1 MSTATTVQWRRVSK
15 HFGEVAALDDFSL
28 SLGAG
33 VHCILGA
40 NGAGKST
47 AFALLTGARRPDR
60 GEVWVADHRVRRG
73 GEASKLIGFTPQA
86 LTFPATLTVEEV
98 LRLVAAHYPAP
109 VRVPEVLN
117 WAGLAEHARSLCG
130 GLSGGQTRRLGLAC
144 ALVGNAPV
152 VVLDE
157 PVAGLDV
164 PGQQQLHE
172 LIRALGQEGRTV
184 LVASHD
190 LGEVEQIANT
200 IQLIAHGR
208 LVASDDV
215 AGIKDQL
222 AGTTLTFTSTV
233 DQVLPMIHRCDPGA
247 RVSLSGGRVE
257 AVTERPDAVARLILN
272 TLPNPGLLIRKPT
285 LAEAIES
292 LLAGGD
298 HGRNDVKTDGQR

>member
-1 MSTATTVQWRRVSK
+1 MRAATTVRWERVSK
-15 HFGEVAALDDFSL
+15 QFGEIVALDDFSL

-73 GEASKLIGFTPQA
+73 GEASKLIGFAPQA

-98 LRLVAAHYPAP
+98 LRLVAAHYPASAP
-109 VRVPEVLN
+109 VPEALI
-117 WAGLAEHARSLCG
+117 WAGVAVQAKSLCG

-144 ALVGNAPV
+144 ALVGNSPV

-157 PVAGLDV
+157 PVAGLDIL
-164 PGQQQLHE
+164 GQDQLHE
-172 LIRALGQEGRTV
+172 LIRALGDEGRTV

-190 LGEVEQIANT
+190 LGEVEQIADT
-200 IQLIAHGR
+200 IQLIARGR
-208 LVASDDV
+208 LVASDNV
-215 AGIKDQL
+215 TGIKDRL
-222 AGTTLTFTSTV
+222 NGITLTFTDAD
-233 DQVLPMIHRCDPGA
+233 DQLLRMIHRCDPGA
-247 RVSLSGGRVE
+247 RLSRFGGRVE

-272 TLPNPGLLIRKPT
+272 TLPDPGLLIRKPT

-292 LLAGGD
+292 LLVGD
-298 HGRNDVKTDGQR
+298 DDVRSDVKTEGLR